1 MPAGGGE
8 DADVSRGRSIFLP
21 FESSSFVRS
30 DRCRKFVLFAAWFLV
45 VGMTNG
51 EARAQER
58 LQGRSMVISQSGI
71 VATESPLASQA
82 GAAIL
87 ARGGNAVD
95 AAIAAHA
102 VMTVVAPMWNGIGG
116 DLFAIVY
123 EAKTGKFYGLNASG
137 WAPAGQSIGRLR
149 QKGITAMPLCGIEPA
164 TVPGAVDG
172 WQKLLDRFGKKKLG
186 EVLALAIQIAEDGF
200 PVTEWI
206 ALHFEKNVDLL
217 RQDNAAAGTFL
228 ISGRAPRVG
237 EVVRN
242 PDLAWSLRQ
251 IAQGGRD
258 AFYRGKITRRL
269 LALSAQH
276 GGTFTAE
283 DFSDYSSEWVDPIS
297 TTYRGWTV
305 YELPPNV
312 QGIGALEMLNI
323 MEQFDLGQFGLN
335 SARALHIQIEAK
347 KLAHADLIRYIG
359 DPRASRLPVAE
370 MLSKQYAAERAK
382 RIDLEHANCDVA
394 PGAPVPDAG
403 DTVYLSVV
411 DREGNMVSLIES
423 NYQEFGS
430 GLVAEGTGFVLH
442 DRGALFSL
450 DPASPN
456 ALAGR
461 KRPLHT
467 IIPAFLE
474 KGPIRIAFGIMGGW
488 NQAQAHAQ
496 FVSHIVDF
504 HQNIQAALET
514 ARFTKL
520 TFSGCDVEL
529 EDGIPAYARAE
540 LETWGHQLNMH
551 NGYSD
556 LFGGGQAVM
565 RDFATGVNYGGSD
578 PRKDGAAIPEL
589 TIRRWPSQ

>member
-1 MPAGGGE
+1 MFLSFQFDCFVYGG
-8 DADVSRGRSIFLP
+8 RW
-21 FESSSFVRS
+21 
-30 DRCRKFVLFAAWFLV
+30 RKFLQFAAGFLV
-45 VGMTNG
+45 VGMMNG
-51 EARAQER
+51 DAQAQNR
-58 LQGRSMVISQSGI
+58 VQGRSMVISQSGI

-87 ARGGNAVD
+87 ERGGNAVD

-123 EAKTGKFYGLNASG
+123 EAKTGKLYGLNASG
-137 WAPAGQSIGRLR
+137 WAPAGQSIERLR
-149 QKGITAMPLCGIEPA
+149 QKGVTSMPLYGIEPA

-186 EVLALAIQIAEDGF
+186 EILAPAIQIAEDGF
-200 PVTEWI
+200 PVTEWT

-217 RQDNAAAGTFL
+217 RRDQGAARIFL

-237 EVVRN
+237 EVFRN
-242 PDLAWSLRQ
+242 PDLAWSFRQ

-258 AFYRGKITRRL
+258 AFYRGEITRRL

-276 GGTFTAE
+276 GGTFSAK

-312 QGIGALEMLNI
+312 QGIGALEMLDI

-335 SARALHIQIEAK
+335 SARALHVQIEAK
-347 KLAHADLIRYIG
+347 KLAYADVIRYIG
-359 DPRASRLPVAE
+359 DPRASRLPVAG
-370 MLSKQYAAERAK
+370 MLSKRYAAERAK
-382 RIDLEHANCDVA
+382 RIDMEHANCQVA

-520 TFSGCDVEL
+520 TFSGCDVDL
-529 EDGIPAYARAE
+529 ENRIPEGVGAE
-540 LETWGHQLNMH
+540 LETKGHQLKMH

-565 RDFATGVNYGGSD
+565 RDFSTGVNYGASD

-589 TIRRWPSQ
+589 AIRQWPSR